1 MLMSDAVGADV
12 EVMMDTDME
21 YVVLMSDAVGTGVDV
36 MKQQWM
42 LTRNMWC
49 WCRMLRALML
59 LC

>member
-1 MLMSDAVGADV
+1 MLMSDAVDADV
-12 EVMMDTDME
+12 EVTVDIDTE

-49 WCRMLRALML
+49 
-59 LC
+59 

>member
-12 EVMMDTDME
+12 EVMVDVDME

-36 MKQQWM
+36 MKQRWM

-49 WCRMLRALML
+49 
-59 LC
+59 